1 MIFDD
6 VIILSKKKHISK
18 MDMCRFLAQ
27 VPDTTL
33 SAGCETNADAI
44 AKFYTD
50 DDIKELF
57 KYWFGLYKSMARDRK
72 LLWKDD
78 DERTLEDNS

>member
-6 VIILSKKKHISK
+6 VRSLSKKRNISK
-18 MDMCRFLAQ
+18 LDMCRFLAQ
-27 VPDTTL
+27 VPDTTI
-33 SAGCETNADAI
+33 SAGCDCTPDEI

-72 LLWKDD
+72 LLWKED
-78 DERTLEDNS
+78 DERTIEDNA